1 MKSGFIRTSALIIL
15 AATTV
20 SATACGGGKNGDGS
34 SMKYPDFPLH
44 TYREG
49 DADYESWED
58 GEKSD
63 LTIDWYVDRSTFN
76 WQGNNISKVSRIIY
90 ENTGIKMNFITPL
103 NDDGTMLTTILNS
116 EKMPDLIT
124 INANNTT
131 RVQIQEEGYVYPLN
145 GLAERWAPTLFNNWD
160 EEINYVYSGSDN
172 LLYGI
177 PSLYYT
183 DADIAAFAPQGNVLN
198 ATDGFIANKKMLD
211 WYTSTYPEED
221 PTKPDGFIKM
231 CKAVKQQFNLTS
243 TIVTDTFTS
252 SNDNYGLYM
261 LAQYFAVP
269 REDESGNLLCLE
281 EQPGFYDCIEFL
293 NECYREGLIS
303 DANFSNTAGQTGG
316 IIQKGECFIAMIR
329 PQNYGTYTRNFAIN
343 NYEGDKSSFNAENLK
358 NYYVGIT
365 ITNEN
370 GDKPTI
376 SNLSGFGDQFT
387 MVTKDCDRPDR
398 VIKLLDYLSS
408 AEGQNLTYYGVEGE
422 DWNYEIQP
430 GGTDEKGKVYKYGKI
445 QWKDET
451 LAMIAEG
458 TAGKTIGISSFQ
470 LVRPNKAIAKLATYS
485 GDEMYHFSTFL
496 TENSK
501 RVSVEYTY
509 SGKLMGVR
517 SIRSS
522 KFGENYLEITTQA
535 TLCQQLW
542 REKLATIISQL
553 TSAKCKEL
561 YQATLKTAENYGY
574 KDVLAYDNVVFKKL
588 KEYFEVEHVYGPLL
602 DGWNPPEVTSIYGN
616 TFYVREIPSF
626 IAVK

>member
-1 MKSGFIRTSALIIL
+1 MKKKLVKMLALIAL
-15 AATTV
+15 LATTI
-20 SATACGGGKNGDGS
+20 SATACGNSNDGGS
-34 SMKYPDFPLH
+34 SINYPDFPLH
-44 TYREG
+44 TYQNG
-49 DADYESWED
+49 DANYESWED

-63 LTIDWYVDRSTFN
+63 LMINWYVDRSTFN
-76 WQGNNISKVSRIIY
+76 WMGNNTSKVSQIIY
-90 ENTGIKMNFITPL
+90 ENTGIKINFITPL

-145 GLAERWAPTLFNNWD
+145 GLAERWAPTLFDNWD

-172 LLYGI
+172 LIYGI

-183 DADIAAFAPQGNVLN
+183 ESDIAAFAPQGNVLN

-211 WYTSTYPEED
+211 WYTSTYPDED
-221 PTKPDGFIKM
+221 PTKPRGFIKM
-231 CKAVKQQFNLTS
+231 CKAVKKEFNLTS

-269 REDESGNLLCLE
+269 REDKNGNLLYLE
-281 EQPGFYDCIEFL
+281 EQETFYDCIEFL
-293 NECYREGLIS
+293 NECYTEGLIS
-303 DANFSNTAGQTGG
+303 DANFSNTAAQTGS
-316 IIQKGECFIAMIR
+316 IIQKGECFIAMVR

-343 NYEGDKSSFNAENLK
+343 NYDGDKTSFNADNLQ

-365 ITNEN
+365 LRNEN
-370 GDKPTI
+370 GDTPTI
-376 SNLSGFGDQFT
+376 SNLAGFGDQFT
-387 MVTKDCDRPDR
+387 MVTKDCERPDR
-398 VIKLLDYLSS
+398 VIKLLDFLSS

-422 DWNYEIQP
+422 DWNYVIQP
-430 GGTDEKGKVYKYGKI
+430 GGKDESGNVYKYGKI
-445 QWKDET
+445 QWTNEALD
-451 LAMIAEG
+451 MIAEG
-458 TAGKTIGISSFQ
+458 TSGKNIGISTFQ

-485 GDEMYHFSTFL
+485 GDEMYHFSTYL

-509 SGKLMGVR
+509 SAKLLGVR

-542 REKLATIISQL
+542 REKLATIISQP
-553 TSAKCKEL
+553 TSEKCKSL
-561 YQATLKTAENYGY
+561 YQSTLKTAEDYGY
-574 KDVLAYDNVVFKKL
+574 KEVLEYDNNVFKTL
-588 KEYFEVEHVYGPLL
+588 KTYFGVNYVYRPLL
-602 DGWNPPEVTSIYGN
+602 DDWNPPQVTSIYGN
-616 TFYVREIPSF
+616 TSYVREIPSY